1 MKFKKR
7 LWTENH
13 DLKSNT
19 PVIFVDPENGWNEI
33 MTDEV
38 ILCTDPLAR
47 TWENLLRK
55 KDIFC
60 GGDQG

>member
-1 MKFKKR
+1 
-7 LWTENH
+7 
-13 DLKSNT
+13 
-19 PVIFVDPENGWNEI
+19 

-55 KDIFC
+55 KIYSAEVIRDDTVITKRF
-60 GGDQG
+60 